1 MHPVAVWCI
10 TSLHG
15 LDLTCGR
22 YSTRSHLKP
31 CAWGWG
37 PMRTPVRCVDP
48 SGLRWWCAGAI
59 VQCRTCWCD
68 MWCGMG
74 WLILLLLLIWCVMC
88 TLGWCTGGHYA
99 VQHSV
104 CGVTRIISIDPC
116 YIHSPVSHLFTLAVH
131 IHSYHTYSV
140 SLCTFTHI
148 ISIHP
153 GCIHSFLSYLFTL
166 AAHIHCNHIYSVVLY
181 TFTHVISVKHC
192 CIHSFLSYLLT
203 LAAYIHSCHTYS
215 VSLCVAEQV

>member
-1 MHPVAVWCI
+1 M
-10 TSLHG
+10 
-15 LDLTCGR
+15 
-22 YSTRSHLKP
+22 
-31 CAWGWG
+31 
-37 PMRTPVRCVDP
+37 
-48 SGLRWWCAGAI
+48 
-59 VQCRTCWCD
+59 
-68 MWCGMG
+68 
-74 WLILLLLLIWCVMC
+74 
-88 TLGWCTGGHYA
+88 
-99 VQHSV
+99 QHSV

-192 CIHSFLSYLLT
+192 MLHTFIGLVSTKEDVHVVVRRRASLSFSDRKVTLLSATELIAMRDRGFARSAELFSD
-203 LAAYIHSCHTYS
+203 LRRARQR
-215 VSLCVAEQV
+215 VSYFRKQV